1 MFDFGFHFFGNS
13 SGGLV
18 PPPPSTDFIIKVK
31 TDNDGTS
38 EDNQF
43 TLPTTSIGSTVYDY
57 DVDWGDGVVENIT
70 VSDSQTHT
78 YSTAGI
84 YTIKISGRFERIYFN
99 NGGDKL
105 KLIETV
111 NFGDVGWRFFAQA
124 FNGCTNN
131 VINPNCTG
139 NFDLVTTA
147 EVAWGNNTSNDFFP
161 AIDMPLC
168 TNFRACWS
176 NNNLTDF
183 PLINMGSAT
192 NLQSAWSNNNL
203 DTFPAIDLPNATNFI
218 LTWDNNNLT
227 DFPLINMGSATSM
240 RSTWSN
246 NNLDTFPAID
256 LPNATN
262 MSGAAEGAWANNGV
276 MSSFSCR
283 NFFNVSIA
291 TRLFFGT
298 TLPTSDY
305 SDILVTQRANNVNT
319 GISFHGGNSKYNP
332 AGGVAREEL
341 VSIQSWSIIDGG
353 AE

>member
-1 MFDFGFHFFGNS
+1 MFDFGFHFFNNS
-13 SGGLV
+13 SGGVV

-38 EDNQF
+38 NNDQF
-43 TLPTTSIGSTVYDY
+43 TLPTSNIGGTVYDY
-57 DVDWGDGVVENIT
+57 TIDWGDGVVENIT
-70 VSDSQTHT
+70 TTTTQTHT
-78 YSTAGI
+78 YPTAGT
-84 YTIKISGRFERIYFN
+84 YTITISGRFERIYFN

-111 NFGDVGWRFFAQA
+111 NFGDVGWRYFAQA

-131 VINPNCTG
+131 VMNSNCTG

-147 EVAWGNNTSNDFFP
+147 ESAWRDNNLDTFP
-161 AIDMPLC
+161 AIDFPLC
-168 TNFRACWS
+168 TNFRNCWS
-176 NNNLTDF
+176 NNNLTTF
-183 PLINMGSAT
+183 PLINMGSAIS
-192 NLQSAWSNNNL
+192 LESAWRDNNL
-203 DTFPAIDLPNATNFI
+203 DTFPAIDLPLGTNFI
-218 LTWDNNNLT
+218 LTWSNNNLT
-227 DFPLINMGSATSM
+227 TFPLINMGSATSL

-246 NNLDTFPAID
+246 NDLDTFPAID

-262 MSGAAEGAWANNGV
+262 MSGAAEGAWTNNGV
-276 MSSFSCR
+276 MSSFACR
-283 NFFNVSIA
+283 NFFNVSVA
-291 TRLFFGT
+291 TRLFSGT

-319 GISFHGGNSKYNP
+319 GVTFHGGNSKYNP

-341 VSIQSWSIIDGG
+341 VTIQNWNIIDGG